1 MSVRYLELPPA
12 TQSAGGETQMRDN
25 SGMLILLFMVM
36 SLLDGAPRFAVAG
49 SAAAQ
54 TVDGRVVGLFAITA
68 PAPNQVCREWV
79 HQRRQDYQSGA
90 HARAF
95 LAGLIA
101 GRLV

>member
-1 MSVRYLELPPA
+1 
-12 TQSAGGETQMRDN
+12 
-25 SGMLILLFMVM
+25 MLILLFMVM
-36 SLLDGAPRFAVAG
+36 SLLGGAPRFAVAG

-54 TVDGRVVGLFAITA
+54 TVDDDTLTVDGRVVGLFAITA